1 MTNVSA
7 LPAGA
12 SETPFLLSQPAL
24 LQTPVLTALLTPP
37 CPLSLILFI
46 AQRCV
51 CWCFLGPLSLPYR
64 GEIEASGCCV
74 GHGISSL
81 EEGFTSQ
88 TSVGLY
94 MVTLNQ

>member
-51 CWCFLGPLSLPYR
+51 CWCFLGPLSLPPFLR
-64 GEIEASGCCV
+64 CHLPFPQEWKPLRSEAAIC
-74 GHGISSL
+74 
-81 EEGFTSQ
+81 Q
-88 TSVGLY
+88 P
-94 MVTLNQ
+94 